1 MNKVILLG
9 RLTAKPELRYTP
21 QNRAYTRFSIAV
33 NRTYTNQ
40 DGSRT
45 ADFFNV
51 VAWERRAENVAKF
64 FDKGSQIL
72 IEGRLQTSSYDDKDG
87 NKRNSVDIQLD
98 SFDFVD
104 TKASRTQVSSQSEM
118 PSMSMNEP
126 IPEVNVE
133 SDPFAEFGDSVSI
146 DDNFLE

>member
-133 SDPFAEFGDSVSI
+133 S
-146 DDNFLE
+146 